1 MEIQKINNQ
10 TFGMAVR
17 YRPNYE
23 TVRGFIYDNYGRA
36 VNDKVGIMTKFQ
48 ERNPYDIYL
57 SVAQKANGKKVLQA
71 EVESNTYTEGFWR
84 SAKGV
89 LSAAESFADKLHK
102 EKLELDR
109 LLNR

>member
-1 MEIQKINNQ
+1 MQVQKINNQ
-10 TFGMAVR
+10 SFGMAVR

-36 VNDKVGIMTKFQ
+36 VNDKVGILTKFQ
-48 ERNPYDIYL
+48 EKNPYDIYL
-57 SVAQKANGKKVLQA
+57 SIAEKNNGKKVLRA

-89 LSAAESFADKLHK
+89 LSAAESFANKLYK
-102 EKLELDR
+102 EQQELDK